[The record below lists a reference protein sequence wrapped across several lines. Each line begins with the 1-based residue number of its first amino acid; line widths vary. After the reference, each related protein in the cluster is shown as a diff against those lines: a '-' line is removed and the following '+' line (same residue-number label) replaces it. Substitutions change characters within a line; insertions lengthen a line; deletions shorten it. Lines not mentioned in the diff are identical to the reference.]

1 MAITLDPAT
10 QSEYLVGATVVA
22 RAQGVVAAFTGTVT
36 CKIYD
41 GSDVEKA
48 AATFDSPWASAS
60 GATITIGEVGKLI
73 VSDGGTPDDNW
84 YVEISNGT
92 RWLRGTFGLLG
103 SGKDFTWSASTFA
116 TGQQAELGTVTLTA
130 SDPVT
135 TSAPSNTA
143 VPVINGT
150 TQVGQVLSV
159 TDGTWSGS
167 PTPTYTYQWN
177 RDGADLSGETA
188 ATYTLVSADEGAMI
202 GARVTATNSA
212 GSASASATAVGPI
225 DPLVS
230 ALTFSGLPS
239 PIPLYQGGAFS
250 LASYVSGGV
259 TPYTFSYTGTLP
271 SGVSLGASSGV
282 LTATSSATL
291 GTSGSIQFHVDD
303 SAAVASLPTFGV
315 TSSVGGTNLPFAFG
329 HVFVEGDIPS
339 GSYVNSDLTDWQA
352 VPTTYWPDGS
362 LRHAIIAGR
371 ATCSANVLKSI
382 ALSVSATNRSGTAL
396 TEADLA
402 AALPTTTLVAGGD
415 SFTLNSL
422 IGTAARHRTVCAG
435 PVMSNWL
442 YRRQIAGSNH
452 LVAWFDVRLYIGG
465 AVEIFPWIENCYL
478 TVASPGA
485 DTRTYTL
492 TIGVTQRFSSSIDMR
507 AGTRVPLINNTS
519 DTFKHWSYWAGTDPQ
534 ITPQHDMDYLRGTR
548 MVPNL
553 TIAPAESLLSGLQ
566 TYYAPNTLAGVPAG
580 MGAGGG
586 NSAIIGSIDTPSQA
600 LFVSS
605 DGDVR
610 AFNATV
616 AMGLSGGTWS
626 IHYRA
631 EASSTQGLAGY
642 PNEPMR
648 WSSYP
653 NASLQVGQG
662 ASPELIGG
670 DTAFAGVTYGTPVTT
685 HQPSFGFLP
694 WLITGRW
701 YFLEEQI
708 YWTNWNY
715 LKATPNQRRG
725 EESGQV
731 TGTYPAYAASAEA
744 GIIDLSNGTYPH
756 RGGAWSLRALG
767 QTVAILPTTHPCYA
781 AMKAS
786 FDTNVGF
793 YYDLFISGSYAQDA
807 TSAQYVGNA
816 LGLLGWYYGGQ
827 AAGTPNY
834 LMSAFMNNF
843 VCNVFPYLRELEI
856 NPAGTVKTELDALVQ
871 HALKW
876 TVGVTGDASGFDYR
890 WGCDLYDCTIGV
902 NNPPTLDASFAALFA
917 HNVAFKGWDTSP
929 SDAIL
934 RYGNVEIQN
943 YDGGWP
949 YFGSHLTALAYAVD
963 AGVTG
968 AAAARARVLAAS
980 NWPTLN
986 ALQASSAKLHCYAV
1000 TPRSA

>member
-1 MAITLDPAT
+1 
-10 QSEYLVGATVVA
+10 
-22 RAQGVVAAFTGTVT
+22 
-36 CKIYD
+36 
-41 GSDVEKA
+41 
-48 AATFDSPWASAS
+48 
-60 GATITIGEVGKLI
+60 
-73 VSDGGTPDDNW
+73 
-84 YVEISNGT
+84 
-92 RWLRGTFGLLG
+92 
-103 SGKDFTWSASTFA
+103 
-116 TGQQAELGTVTLTA
+116 
-130 SDPVT
+130 
-135 TSAPSNTA
+135 
-143 VPVINGT
+143 
-150 TQVGQVLSV
+150 
-159 TDGTWSGS
+159 
-167 PTPTYTYQWN
+167 
-177 RDGADLSGETA
+177 
-188 ATYTLVSADEGAMI
+188 
-202 GARVTATNSA
+202 
-212 GSASASATAVGPI
+212 
-225 DPLVS
+225 
-230 ALTFSGLPS
+230 
-239 PIPLYQGGAFS
+239 
-250 LASYVSGGV
+250 
-259 TPYTFSYTGTLP
+259 
-271 SGVSLGASSGV
+271 
-282 LTATSSATL
+282 
-291 GTSGSIQFHVDD
+291 
-303 SAAVASLPTFGV
+303 
-315 TSSVGGTNLPFAFG
+315 
-329 HVFVEGDIPS
+329 
-339 GSYVNSDLTDWQA
+339 
-352 VPTTYWPDGS
+352 
-362 LRHAIIAGR
+362 
-371 ATCSANVLKSI
+371 
-382 ALSVSATNRSGTAL
+382 
-396 TEADLA
+396 
-402 AALPTTTLVAGGD
+402 
-415 SFTLNSL
+415 
-422 IGTAARHRTVCAG
+422 
-435 PVMSNWL
+435 
-442 YRRQIAGSNH
+442 
-452 LVAWFDVRLYIGG
+452 
-465 AVEIFPWIENCYL
+465 
-478 TVASPGA
+478 
-485 DTRTYTL
+485 
-492 TIGVTQRFSSSIDMR
+492 
-507 AGTRVPLINNTS
+507 
-519 DTFKHWSYWAGTDPQ
+519 
-534 ITPQHDMDYLRGTR
+534 
-548 MVPNL
+548 
-553 TIAPAESLLSGLQ
+553 
-566 TYYAPNTLAGVPAG
+566 

-670 DTAFAGVTYGTPVTT
+670 DTAFAGGTYGTPVTT

-949 YFGSHLTALAYAVD
+949 YFGSHLTALTYAVD

-1000 TPRSA
+1000 TPRSV

>member
-10 QSEYLVGATVVA
+10 QNEYLVGATVVA

-103 SGKDFTWSASTFA
+103 SGKEFTWSASTFA

-130 SDPVT
+130 SVPVT

-239 PIPLYQGGAFS
+239 PIPLYQGGTFS

-259 TPYTFSYTGTLP
+259 TPYTFSYTGTLQ
-271 SGVSLGASSGV
+271 SGVSLDASSGV

-303 SAAVASLPTFGV
+303 SAAVASLPTFGI

-329 HVFVEGDIPS
+329 HAFQQGDVPA
-339 GSYVNSDLTDWQA
+339 GQYVNSDLADWQA

-382 ALSVSATNRSGTAL
+382 ALSVSSTNRSGTAL
-396 TEADLA
+396 TETDLA

-422 IGTAARHRTVCAG
+422 IGTAARHQTVLTG
-435 PVMSNWL
+435 PVMSSWL
-442 YRRQIAGSNH
+442 YRRVIAGSTN
-452 LVAWFDVRLYIGG
+452 LVAWFEVRLYKGG
-465 AVEIFPWIENCYL
+465 AVEILPSWVENGFL
-478 TVASPGA
+478 LGTNPVA
-485 DTRTYTL
+485 DTRTWTL
-492 TIGVTQRFSSSIDMR
+492 TIGGVTKFSGSLTVRHR
-507 AGTRVPLINNTS
+507 ARVLLLDNS
-519 DTFKHWSYWAGTDPQ
+519 AASFKHWSYWTVADPQ
-534 ITPQHDMDYLRGTR
+534 IVPQHDMAYLRSTG

-553 TIAPAESLLSGLQ
+553 TYAPSSTALNALQ
-566 TYYAPNTLAGVPAG
+566 QSFAPNTLAGISSGMGAAGSNSGIIGHDKNVSHAAWVASNGDTRAYNASMAFGYSGGSWSTHYREGDPTLAVNEPFVLTQRPNVSINEGGSPAVPAG
-580 MGAGGG
+580 DG
-586 NSAIIGSIDTPSQA
+586 NE
-600 LFVSS
+600 V
-605 DGDVR
+605 
-610 AFNATV
+610 
-616 AMGLSGGTWS
+616 
-626 IHYRA
+626 
-631 EASSTQGLAGY
+631 
-642 PNEPMR
+642 
-648 WSSYP
+648 
-653 NASLQVGQG
+653 
-662 ASPELIGG
+662 
-670 DTAFAGVTYGTPVTT
+670 GTPVTT
-685 HQPSFGFLP
+685 HQPSYGFLP
-694 WLITGRW
+694 WLLTGRW
-701 YFLEEQI
+701 WFLEEQVF
-708 YWTNWNY
+708 WTNFNF
-715 LKATPNQRRG
+715 LKGSPSQRRG
-725 EESGQV
+725 EAYGQV
-731 TGTYPAYAASAEA
+731 TGTYPAYAASAGA
-744 GIIDLSNGTYPH
+744 GVIDLSNGAYPH
-756 RGGAWSLRALG
+756 RGGAWSLRCLA
-767 QTVAILPTTHPCYA
+767 QTLAILPTTHPCYA
-781 AMKAS
+781 AIKAS
-786 FDTNVGF
+786 WEANVGF
-793 YYDLFISGSYAQDA
+793 YHSLYIDGTYQQDA
-807 TSAQYVGNA
+807 SSADYVGNA
-816 LGLLGWYYGGQ
+816 LGYVGSYYGGLVGP
-827 AAGTPNY
+827 A
-834 LMSAFMNNF
+834 LWRMSAFMNNM
-843 VCNVFPYLRELEI
+843 VCCVFPYMRELAL
-856 NPAGTVKTELDALVQ
+856 PQTTGAQLDAVVQ
-871 HALKW
+871 HVLKW
-876 TVGVTGDASGFDYR
+876 TVGVTGDAAGWDYR
-890 WGCDLYDCTIGV
+890 WGCDLYETAIGSI
-902 NNPPTLDASFAALFA
+902 DASQNFVLSPTFADAFA
-917 HNVAFKGWDTSP
+917 KHVTMNSLNTSP
-929 SDAIL
+929 VDTVL
-934 RYGNVEIQN
+934 RYGNQAIEA

-949 YFGSHLTALAYAVD
+949 YFGNHIMALAYAKD
-963 AGVTG
+963 AGVPG
-968 AAAARARVLAAS
+968 ASSAWSRMTAAS
-980 NWPTLN
+980 NWTTLT
-986 ALQASSAKLHCYAV
+986 AQFPQSASFIPYV
-1000 TPRSA
+1000 TSPRSA

>member
-10 QSEYLVGATVVA
+10 QNEYLVGATVVA

-48 AATFDSPWASAS
+48 AATFDSPWASAI

-73 VSDGGTPDDNW
+73 VSDGGTPDGNW

-130 SDPVT
+130 SVPVT

-150 TQVGQVLSV
+150 PQVGQVLSV
-159 TDGTWSGS
+159 TDGVWSGS
-167 PTPTYTYQWN
+167 PTPTYTYRWN
-177 RDGADLSGETA
+177 RGGVDLPGQTA

-239 PIPLYQGGAFS
+239 PIPLYQGGTFS

-271 SGVSLGASSGV
+271 SGVSLDASSGV

-303 SAAVASLPTFGV
+303 SAAVASLPTFGI

-371 ATCSANVLKSI
+371 ATCSAAVLKSI

-396 TEADLA
+396 TETDLA

-422 IGTAARHRTVCAG
+422 IGSAARHRTVCSG

-465 AVEIFPWIENCYL
+465 AVEIFPWVENCYL
-478 TVASPGA
+478 TVASPAA
-485 DTRTYTL
+485 DTRSYTL
-492 TIGVTQRFSSSIDMR
+492 TIGGVTKFSATNLR
-507 AGTRVPLINNTS
+507 VCHHTRIPLINNTAS
-519 DTFKHWSYWAGTDPQ
+519 AWKHWSYWVGVDPQ
-534 ITPQHDMDYLRGTR
+534 IEPKHDAAYLMATKL
-548 MVPNL
+548 VPNYGWTPSAATL
-553 TIAPAESLLSGLQ
+553 NGLVQVYSPNSTVGMTGFQSSG
-566 TYYAPNTLAGVPAG
+566 GD
-580 MGAGGG
+580 
-586 NSAIIGSIDTPSQA
+586 NSALLGQSRNYADPCYA
-600 LFVSS
+600 KSS
-605 DGDVR
+605 DAR
-610 AFNATV
+610 AFRGMMAH
-616 AMGLSGGTWS
+616 ALSGGSWGT
-626 IHYRA
+626 HFRA
-631 EASSTQGLAGY
+631 EASSTQGIDGL
-642 PNEPMR
+642 PNEPIKF
-648 WSSYP
+648 SVYP
-653 NASLQVGQG
+653 NASYNDGG
-662 ASPELIGG
+662 SPQIDEIGDNVVNAPLG
-670 DTAFAGVTYGTPVTT
+670 NMWGWTT
-685 HQPSFGFLP
+685 HQSSYGFLA
-694 WLITGRW
+694 WLCTGRW
-701 YFLEEQI
+701 WFLDEMLF
-708 YWTNWNY
+708 WATNNY
-715 LKATPNQRRG
+715 LQCMVGQRDGVNGIMKSNSGAHTDRGAAWALRTLAQALAIVPATHPLHAELKSSWEANTAKYYG
-725 EESGQV
+725 WVVSGSV
-731 TGTYPAYAASAEA
+731 DGGVYVNNLGCLPKYCPPGAWGAVNGDFASFGYGDCSGYMQYMLVLVFGYTSDLGLPQSATS
-744 GIIDLSNGTYPH
+744 LSNHLAVRDHAYKMPVGMA
-756 RGGAWSLRALG
+756 GAGDPDNWDYRWFG
-767 QTVAILPTTHPCYA
+767 PYA
-781 AMKAS
+781 VIDSVLNTRFMNDWNEAYDAMKATTGLVPSGTALMRVPSPTSGTNTVWADPTYLSS
-786 FDTNVGF
+786 FF
-793 YYDLFISGSYAQDA
+793 
-807 TSAQYVGNA
+807 
-816 LGLLGWYYGGQ
+816 GQ
-827 AAGTPNY
+827 
-834 LMSAFMNNF
+834 
-843 VCNVFPYLRELEI
+843 
-856 NPAGTVKTELDALVQ
+856 
-871 HALKW
+871 
-876 TVGVTGDASGFDYR
+876 
-890 WGCDLYDCTIGV
+890 
-902 NNPPTLDASFAALFA
+902 
-917 HNVAFKGWDTSP
+917 
-929 SDAIL
+929 
-934 RYGNVEIQN
+934 
-943 YDGGWP
+943 
-949 YFGSHLTALAYAVD
+949 HLTALAYAVD
-963 AGVTG
+963 HGALG
-968 AAAARARVLAAS
+968 AAAAWARVSAAS
-980 NWPTLN
+980 NF
-986 ALQASSAKLHCYAV
+986 ASYTAGFSDIPQYGIV
-1000 TPRSA
+1000 PRSA